1 MSAVNFLLSSFSLH
15 QGLFSDS
22 NGQSL
27 SELLPPELPV
37 SLTGFTGLEMEILE
51 DVSVEVSG
59 GVWPWSPPLSL
70 NVESELPE
78 VWKVSQTPRNHE
90 KIQQRELVR
99 NPNKDG
105 GTVQHSA
112 GRCYWNPEEV
122 LKRP

>member
-1 MSAVNFLLSSFSLH
+1 MSADHLTLSSFSLH
-15 QGLFSDS
+15 PGLFSDS

-59 GVWPWSPPLSL
+59 GVWLWSPPQSL

-90 KIQQRELVR
+90 KIQQSELVR

-112 GRCYWNPEEV
+112 RRFYWNPEEI
-122 LKRP
+122 LKRS